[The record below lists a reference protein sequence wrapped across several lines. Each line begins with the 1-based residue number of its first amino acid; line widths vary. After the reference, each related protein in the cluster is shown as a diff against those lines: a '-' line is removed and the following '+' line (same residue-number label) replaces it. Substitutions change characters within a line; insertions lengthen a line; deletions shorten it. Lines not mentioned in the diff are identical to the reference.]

1 MPAES
6 SGRAITSSIRP
17 GRFEDELMSAPAS
30 QHHVFEVH
38 QLAVDP
44 ERGAGVAE
52 MRALDPARADRRAG
66 EALVVPALMSES
78 TSPPAIK
85 FMND

>member
-1 MPAES
+1 
-6 SGRAITSSIRP
+6 
-17 GRFEDELMSAPAS
+17 MSAPAS